1 MSLET
6 FIKFKED
13 ATLLE
18 GVVRLTQYDQEL
30 NTDVVMI
37 EVDGQSILIT
47 RNELEIKPTKRSLVN
62 YIGRKLSF
70 KVTAVDEELGRVYG
84 SSKRVKEEELD
95 ALAAE
100 LENGAVKEA
109 VVTRILNYG
118 AYLRVGDQ
126 SVQMLNKDFA
136 EDYTTIR
143 DVLKEGDVIDVE
155 FSNYTP
161 SRNLRVK
168 AKEKHETEA
177 VMNFEVLQPNQV
189 VLGLVRN
196 VKPWGAYVCVA
207 PNLDALCP
215 IPPNMDIQEG
225 DKVTFKITQVRSE
238 EKRVRGK
245 IIKKVEE

>member
-6 FIKFKED
+6 FNKLKED
-13 ATLLE
+13 GTLLE

-30 NTDVVMI
+30 DTDVVMI

-62 YIGRKLSF
+62 YIGRKLTF
-70 KVTAVDEELGRVYG
+70 KLVGIDEELDRVYA
-84 SSKRVKEEELD
+84 SAKEVKEDELD
-95 ALAAE
+95 ALASE
-100 LENGAVKEA
+100 LEAGAVKEA
-109 VVTRILNYG
+109 VVTKVLNYG
-118 AYLRVGDQ
+118 AYLRIGDQ

-136 EDYTTIR
+136 DDYTTIR
-143 DVLKEGDVIDVE
+143 DVLQEGDTIEVV

-161 SRNLRVK
+161 SRNLRVQ
-168 AKEKHETEA
+168 AKEKFETDA
-177 VMNFEVLQPNQV
+177 VMNFDVLKPNQV

-225 DKVTFKITQVRSE
+225 DKVTFKITQVRTE